1 MNSLRN
7 YNEMNNALLNKSKVL
22 DDSNT
27 SKYRKRIS
35 NRAKLRRI
43 KEYVGFGILKSAIVI
58 ILAVLSIILCF
69 VFIRGIKVVNWTF
82 LTQMPRSGMTAGGIL
97 PAILGT
103 FYLILCAVCFALP
116 FGIAAAIYLTEYARQ
131 GRLIRIIRVGINNL
145 ASVPSVVFGLFGLA
159 VFVKFFGFGVS
170 ILSGGLTL
178 GILILPI
185 IIRASEESLVTVP
198 QSFREAS
205 LALGA
210 TKWQT
215 IRKVVLPNAVSG
227 ILTGSIL
234 GIGRAAGE
242 TAPILFTAV
251 TFYTMRLPGSIFSE
265 VQALPY
271 HIYALMTEG
280 THPEAQVP
288 IAYGTALVLLFL
300 VLSVDLTAIIIRD
313 RFRRRKKW

>member
-1 MNSLRN
+1 MSLR
-7 YNEMNNALLNKSKVL
+7 K
-22 DDSNT
+22 T
-27 SKYRKRIS
+27 
-35 NRAKLRRI
+35 
-43 KEYVGFGILKSAIVI
+43 KEFVGFAILRLATFLILSALFI
-58 ILAVLSIILCF
+58 ILYFIS
-69 VFIRGIKVVNWTF
+69 IRGIRVINWQF
-82 LTQMPRSGMTAGGIL
+82 LTQKPCNGMTSGGIL

-103 FYLILCAVCFALP
+103 FYLTLCAIIFALP
-116 FGIAAAIYLTEYARQ
+116 LGVMAAIYLVEYARQ
-131 GRLIRIIRVGINNL
+131 GRLVRIIRIGINNL
-145 ASVPSVVFGLFGLA
+145 AGVPSVVFGLFGLA
-159 VFVKFFGFGVS
+159 VFVKYFGFGVS

-185 IIRASEESLVTVP
+185 IIRASEEAILAVP
-198 QSFREAS
+198 KSFREAS

-215 IRKVVLPNAVSG
+215 IYRIVLPNAISG
-227 ILTGSIL
+227 ILTGIIL

-242 TAPILFTAV
+242 TAPIIFTAV
-251 TFYTMRLPGSIFSE
+251 TFYSARLPTSIFSE

-300 VLSVDLTAIIIRD
+300 VLGIDLVAIIIRK
-313 RFRRRKKW
+313 RARRKKW

>member
-1 MNSLRN
+1 
-7 YNEMNNALLNKSKVL
+7 V
-22 DDSNT
+22 
-27 SKYRKRIS
+27 KY
-35 NRAKLRRI
+35 
-43 KEYVGFGILKSAIVI
+43 
-58 ILAVLSIILCF
+58 
-69 VFIRGIKVVNWTF
+69 
-82 LTQMPRSGMTAGGIL
+82 
-97 PAILGT
+97 
-103 FYLILCAVCFALP
+103 
-116 FGIAAAIYLTEYARQ
+116 
-131 GRLIRIIRVGINNL
+131 
-145 ASVPSVVFGLFGLA
+145 
-159 VFVKFFGFGVS
+159 FGFGVS

-185 IIRASEESLVTVP
+185 IIRASEEAVLAVP
-198 QSFREAS
+198 KSFREAS

-215 IRKVVLPNAVSG
+215 IYRIVLPNAIPG

-251 TFYTMRLPGSIFSE
+251 TFYSARLPTSIFSE

-280 THPEAQVP
+280 THPETQVP

-300 VLSVDLTAIIIRD
+300 VLGIDLIAIIIRK
-313 RFRRRKKW
+313 RARKRKW